1 MNKLIS
7 WTSVFLASL
16 FAMQSYGAG
25 TSAGTSISNTASVSY
40 EVGGSTITADSDPVT
55 VTVQELINVTI
66 ISQDSGNVSV
76 SSPETGAELKFQV
89 TNTGN
94 GNEAFIIN
102 QVNIGGDEFD
112 VTLSTIYLDDGD
124 GVYEPGTDDVAYDN
138 STPST
143 IAPDASI
150 TIWVTSDIPDSLN
163 NNDTSEVQVSALSKT
178 FSDDGQ
184 DNPDAGDVVSGGG
197 DSSTD
202 AVYGSAAANADDT
215 ATFVVSAIQVTIL
228 KAISS
233 ITDQFGTSQ
242 PVPGAEVVY
251 TLTVT
256 VTGTGDAESVTA
268 TDPLPD
274 QLLLKDG
281 VAGIIT
287 VDGVDLTAVSGD
299 DIASYDANTNTV
311 TVVLGTVTAGSGDT
325 IISFTTEIQQAVN
338 YE

>member
-1 MNKLIS
+1 MKQLIS
-7 WTSVFLASL
+7 WTGLVLASL
-16 FAMQSYGAG
+16 FAMQSHGAG
-25 TSAGTSISNTASVSY
+25 TGAGTTISNTASVSY
-40 EVGGSTITADSDPVT
+40 EVGGAEVTANSNTAT

-76 SSPETGAELKFQV
+76 SSPQTGAELKFQL

-94 GNEAFIIN
+94 GDEAFVIG

-112 VTLSTIYLDDGD
+112 VTLGTIYIDDGD
-124 GVYEPGTDDVAYDN
+124 GVLDTNVDAIYDN
-138 STPST
+138 TAPPSL
-143 IAPDASI
+143 APDASI

-163 NNDTSEVQVSALSKT
+163 NNDSSEVQVSALSKT

-184 DNPDAGDVVSGGG
+184 TNPDAGDVVTGGG
-197 DSSTD
+197 DSTTD

-215 ATFVVSAIQVTIL
+215 ATFVVSSIEVTIV

-251 TLTVT
+251 SLTVT
-256 VTGTGDAESVTA
+256 VTGTGDADSVTA
-268 TDPLPD
+268 TDPLPSE
-274 QLLLKDG
+274 LLLKDG
-281 VAGIIT
+281 TSGIIT

-299 DIASYDANTNTV
+299 DDASYDANTNTV
-311 TVVLGTVTAGSGDT
+311 TVVLGTVTAGSADT
-325 IISFTTEIQQAVN
+325 IISFTTEIQ
-338 YE
+338 